1 MKKNDEST
9 LLNSRSVK
17 KLLLTMKLTFLLLLI
32 GLMQV
37 SASVYSQST
46 RFSFDLSDTKVVDVL
61 KEIESKSE
69 FRFFYQNEQIDVERK
84 VNISVSDKTV
94 EEILNELFNGYS
106 IEYKIFSDKLILLGA
121 EKAINNAVKDD
132 LTSPQNTVSGT
143 VTDEAGIP
151 LPGVTVVV
159 KGTTQGTVTNV
170 DGYYSLPNVPAEA
183 TLQFSFV
190 GMITQEVVVGNQ
202 SSINIQME
210 TDAIGIEEVVAVG
223 YSSKKVSELSSA
235 VSVVKEKDL
244 RGVTSSNLGTML
256 QGKVPGVRISNT
268 TGRPGQDPQIVI
280 RGVGSMGAGYSPL
293 FVVDGIIGG
302 TYNPEDIETITVL
315 KDAAASGLYG
325 SRAANGV
332 VVITTKSGKKGKTV
346 VRFNSSYGMSYHNDG
361 NMSFMNAQE
370 LFDYHRTAATNSY
383 SLLDNP
389 SQSLEDFL
397 EERIPSSYLDYQTN
411 WQALLKRT
419 GQINKH
425 QVSVSGGDEKTTF
438 YLSANYYKELGTMIN
453 MEYERMDMRANFK
466 HKISEI
472 FDLSFR
478 VALGKSE
485 NPNEPQGGQ
494 EGLYMQYHMAMP
506 FDRPYDDNGDPIDPY
521 DPNVNWYGNSKSN
534 YFYNREHYTDNTKR
548 LNMSSDVQLD
558 VKIADWVTFS
568 TSNRVGVNG
577 TDHTQVFDKYH
588 FLAKSEGGIAF
599 DNIGYTGSV
608 LTSNKFNFKKQVNE
622 HQFKGIL
629 GQEYSY
635 SKYKYVSG
643 EGMDLPYGLSAISA
657 TGSPKSV
664 GGSQTEVGFKSYFAQ
679 FDYSFRSK
687 YYLVASY
694 RNDASSRFGKDN
706 RWGSFYAIGTSWVVN
721 QENFL
726 KDKDWL
732 DQLKLKLSYG
742 STGNANI
749 SDYLSLSSYSFNNS
763 YAGNAA
769 AIPARMANPDLTW
782 EVAYTTNIGIEMS
795 VLKRFQL
802 ALDFYNRDNKDLL
815 QDVPLSAATGF
826 SSQQRN
832 IGEVRNRG
840 LDFTLTSKNI
850 QGEFEWITSLNM
862 NFNRSKI
869 LKLNDGE
876 DILDGNMR
884 FSEGRALRYWYMK
897 EWAGVDSET
906 GQPLW
911 VRWEDADGNKIDQS
925 GGTNPTV
932 PANITTTS
940 NQNEASLLFIES
952 PYPDFTGG
960 IRNDFSYKG
969 FSLSI
974 FADFSHGNTIYSAI
988 RGYLDSDG
996 AYTWHNKMKMQSSW
1010 TRWEKPGD
1018 KATHPQLL
1026 YNGNNNSYTTSSRYI
1041 EDASYL
1047 RIQNITLGYDFNKK
1061 LAFFSNVRVQMSLDN
1076 LLTFTKFS
1084 GADPSM
1090 NMENPSNGQNSNTG
1104 GYAPTKKVMFGI
1116 SFDL

>member
-9 LLNSRSVK
+9 LLNSRSAK

-46 RFSFDLSDTKVVDVL
+46 RFSFDLSNTKVTDVL

-84 VNISVSDKTV
+84 VSISVSDKTV
-94 EEILNELFNGYS
+94 EDILNELFKGYG

-121 EKAINNAVKDD
+121 EKAINTETGN
-132 LTSPQNTVSGT
+132 LPSPQNAISGT
-143 VTDEAGIP
+143 VTDDGGQP

-159 KGTTQGTVTNV
+159 KGTTKGTVTNV
-170 DGYYSLPNVPAEA
+170 DGYYSIPDVPANA
-183 TLQFSFV
+183 ILQFSFV
-190 GMITQEVVVGNQ
+190 GMTTQEVAIKNQ
-202 SSINIQME
+202 TTINVKME

-256 QGKVPGVRISNT
+256 QGKVPGVRISNAS
-268 TGRPGQDPQIVI
+268 GRPGQDPQIVI
-280 RGVGSMGAGYSPL
+280 RGVGSMGAGYAPL

-361 NMSFMNAQE
+361 NMSYMNAGE

-383 SLLDNP
+383 YLLDAP
-389 SQSLEDFL
+389 SQTLQEFL
-397 EERIPSSYLDYQTN
+397 EEKVPSSYLDYQTD
-411 WQALLKRT
+411 WQSLLKRT

-438 YLSANYYKELGTMIN
+438 YLSANYYKELGTMIS
-453 MEYERMDMRANFK
+453 MEYERMDIRANFK
-466 HKISEI
+466 HKISEV

-494 EGLYMQYHMAMP
+494 EGLYMQYNMAMP

-521 DPNVNWYGNSKSN
+521 DPNINWYGNSKSN
-534 YFYNREHYTDNTKR
+534 YFYNREHYEDHTKR
-548 LNMSSDVQLD
+548 LNMSSDIQLD

-577 TDHTQVFDKYH
+577 TDHTQIFDKYH
-588 FLAKSEGGIAF
+588 FLAKSVGGIAF
-599 DNIGYTGSV
+599 DNIGYTGSI
-608 LTSNKFNFKKQVNE
+608 LTSNKFNFKKQIGE
-622 HQFKGIL
+622 HQLKGIL

-635 SKYKYVSG
+635 SKYKFVSG

-664 GGSQTEVGFKSYFAQ
+664 GGNQTEVGFKSYFAQ
-679 FDYSFRSK
+679 FDYSFRNK

-706 RWGSFYAIGTSWVVN
+706 RWGSFYAVGTSWVVN
-721 QENFL
+721 EENFL
-726 KDKDWL
+726 KDKNWL

-749 SDYLSLSSYSFNNS
+749 SDYLSLSSYSFNSS

-769 AIPARMANPDLTW
+769 ATPARMANPDLTW
-782 EVAYTTNIGIEMS
+782 EVAYTTNIGLEMS

-802 ALDFYNRDNKDLL
+802 ALDLYNRDNKELL
-815 QDVPLSAATGF
+815 QNVPLSAATGF

-840 LDFTLTSKNI
+840 LDFTVTSKNI
-850 QGEFEWITSLNM
+850 EGEFEWTTSLNM
-862 NFNRSKI
+862 NFNKSKI

-876 DILDGNMR
+876 DILDGTMR
-884 FSEGRALRYWYMK
+884 FSEGRELRYWYMK
-897 EWAGVDSET
+897 DWAGVDSET

-925 GGTNPTV
+925 GGLNPTV
-932 PANITTTS
+932 PANITTTTDQ
-940 NQNEASLLFIES
+940 NQASLLFIDS

-969 FSLSI
+969 LTLSI
-974 FADFSHGNTIYSAI
+974 FADFSHGNTIYSGI
-988 RGYLDSDG
+988 RTYLDSDG
-996 AYTWHNKMKMQSSW
+996 AYLWHNKMKMQSDW

-1018 KATHPQLL
+1018 IATHPQLL

-1041 EDASYL
+1041 EDASFL
-1047 RIQNITLGYDFNKK
+1047 RIQNVTLSYDFNKQ
-1061 LAFFSNVRVQMSLDN
+1061 LAFFSNVRLQVSLDN
-1076 LLTFTKFS
+1076 LVTFTKYS

-1090 NMENPSNGQNSNTG
+1090 NMENPYNGQDSNSG